1 MARAINIPKNVDV
14 NEFTSILVLAKT
26 SITDPAAPSAATL
39 QAAPELAFEHTTAG
53 PTATTTQAVI
63 TDPRFSLKAVPEAPG
78 EVTHTLEPTYFWGDP
93 DLDMDPLIVEGAE
106 LWYVIRDVVAVTEDY
121 AAGQKVDLY
130 SVKAGIP
137 RKNREH
143 GGKATK
149 TTKLF
154 VQQAY
159 FGVTLVA

>member
-1 MARAINIPKNVDV
+1 MARIVNIPKNVDV
-14 NEFTSILVLAKT
+14 NENTSILVLPKA
-26 SITDPAAPSAATL
+26 SIADPNAPSAATL

-53 PTATTTQAVI
+53 PNASTTQAVK
-63 TDPRFSLKAVPEAPG
+63 TDPRFALQAVPEAPG
-78 EVTHTLEPTYFWGDP
+78 EVTHALEPTYFYGDA
-93 DLDMDPLIVEGAE
+93 DLDMDPLVVEGAE
-106 LWYVIRDVVAVTEDY
+106 LWYVVRDVTAVTTDY
-121 AAGQKVDLY
+121 AAGQKVDVY

-154 VQQAY
+154 VQQFY
-159 FGVTLVA
+159 PGVTLVA